1 MELAILIVAAYLLGS
16 IPFGLLLANAKGI
29 DLRNTG
35 SGNIGATNVGRALGK
50 KWAYVCFVLDCLKGL
65 VPMLAAGFF
74 VDDNPTKLQFGLWL
88 AVGCAAIVGHI
99 FPLYLRFK
107 GGKGVSTSLGMVLG
121 LYPYF
126 TLPGLA
132 CAVVWV
138 LCLLLWKYV
147 SLASIIASMT
157 FPIILVSAIIA
168 KDNWSIADLWP
179 LLIAAMIMPLLV
191 LLRHVENI
199 KRILDGSE
207 SKVFQKK

>member
-1 MELAILIVAAYLLGS
+1 MALAILIIVAYLLGS
-16 IPFGLLLANAKGI
+16 VPFGLLLANAQGI

-50 KWAYVCFVLDCLKGL
+50 KWAYVCFILDCLKGL
-65 VPMLAAGFF
+65 IPMLTAGYIIG
-74 VDDNPTKLQFGLWL
+74 DEPTKIQLALWL
-88 AVGCAAIVGHI
+88 TVGCAAIVGHI

-121 LYPYF
+121 IYPYF

-132 CAVVWV
+132 CAVIWI
-138 LCLLLWKYV
+138 LCLIIWKYV
-147 SLASIIASMT
+147 SLASILASMT
-157 FPIILVSAIIA
+157 FPIILVTAIIL
-168 KDNWSIADLWP
+168 KDNWPIADLWP
-179 LLIAAMIMPLLV
+179 LIIAAMIMPMLV

-207 SKVFQKK
+207 SKVFQK

>member
-1 MELAILIVAAYLLGS
+1 MAFVILIIAAYLLGS
-16 IPFGLLLANAKGI
+16 VPFGLLIANAKGI

-50 KWAYVCFVLDCLKGL
+50 KWAYVCFVFDCLKGL
-65 VPMLAAGFF
+65 IPMLAAGCF
-74 VDDNPTKLQFGLWL
+74 VEEPHTKTQLALWL
-88 AVGCAAIVGHI
+88 TVGCATIVGHI
-99 FPLYLRFK
+99 FPIYLRFK

-126 TLPGLA
+126 TIPGLA
-132 CAVVWV
+132 CAVIWM
-138 LCLLLWKYV
+138 LCLMIWKYV

-157 FPIILVSAIIA
+157 FPVILVTAIILKDAWPIA
-168 KDNWSIADLWP
+168 ELWP
-179 LLIAAMIMPLLV
+179 LIVAAMIMPLLV

-207 SKVFQKK
+207 SKVFRK